1 MNTLKVLLKIG
12 FTAILAYLLQ
22 IMLPWWS
29 IAVASF
35 LISLIISTKGFSSF
49 ISGFLG
55 IAFLWMILASYV
67 DITTGSILT
76 ERIAGLFTLPN
87 SWSLIMTTSLIG
99 GIVGGFAALT
109 GSTLRSWLLPM
120 NTY

>member
-1 MNTLKVLLKIG
+1 MNTFKVLLKIG
-12 FTAILAYLLQ
+12 FTAVLAYLLQ
-22 IMLPWWS
+22 SMLPWWS
-29 IAVASF
+29 MAVASF

-67 DITTGSILT
+67 DITTGSILG

-109 GSTLRSWLLPM
+109 GSTLRSWLFPA